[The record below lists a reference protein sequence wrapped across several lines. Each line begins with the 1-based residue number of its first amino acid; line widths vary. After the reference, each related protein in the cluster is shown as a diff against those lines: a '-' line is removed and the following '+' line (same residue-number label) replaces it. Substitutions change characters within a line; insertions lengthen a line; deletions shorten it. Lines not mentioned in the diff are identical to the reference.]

1 MEYRPKSTFELRY
14 KKNKSNFYNFNA
26 YKNINQSPKISS
38 NKIRDLQ
45 EDIKQYSLLDIN
57 DKITNSK
64 GTSLPNQFK
73 RLTQEEINR
82 QFGMDKLIGW
92 KYNKLLI
99 HRYLRRI
106 QTSKNII
113 NTKNIINKN
122 GLPNI
127 ENKIDS
133 NETKKKSISQP
144 KTAGNKE
151 SENIND
157 YYENEKNNNNH
168 LNYIS
173 NNLINNYNINIK
185 NNLEK
190 KEKINNKSN
199 QMDQKNLKNENKKQY
214 IYPSTKRNDRWMP
227 KNFQNYDLLV
237 KNPNILLNKLKDDSK
252 RRKMPFLNSK
262 EIKQKMNETDI
273 FFVKSKKIMKNI
285 LNEKINYSNL
295 YTDSDIFSMKN
306 DSVNLSKC
314 GETYLFKSKLKNRYT
329 SVNES
334 NSKWEPSSNLPNL
347 VNYPSKEFNIL
358 SPDKK
363 YYNKTKQKII
373 EECKNKINNINNQDN
388 KNIFFNPTHKQKGLS
403 EFIDITQNGSGNPG
417 REFIKSFKEN
427 PLCFQQN
434 SDVCATYGDIHL
446 DYRPT
451 CTRPFIKDRF

>member
-106 QTSKNII
+106 QTSKNIN

-144 KTAGNKE
+144 KTARNKE

-168 LNYIS
+168 LNNIR
-173 NNLINNYNINIK
+173 NNLINHYNYNINIK

-190 KEKINNKSN
+190 KEQINNKSN
-199 QMDQKNLKNENKKQY
+199 QR
-214 IYPSTKRNDRWMP
+214 T
-227 KNFQNYDLLV
+227 
-237 KNPNILLNKLKDDSK
+237 
-252 RRKMPFLNSK
+252 
-262 EIKQKMNETDI
+262 
-273 FFVKSKKIMKNI
+273 KKI
-285 LNEKINYSNL
+285 
-295 YTDSDIFSMKN
+295 
-306 DSVNLSKC
+306 
-314 GETYLFKSKLKNRYT
+314 
-329 SVNES
+329 
-334 NSKWEPSSNLPNL
+334 
-347 VNYPSKEFNIL
+347 
-358 SPDKK
+358 
-363 YYNKTKQKII
+363 
-373 EECKNKINNINNQDN
+373 
-388 KNIFFNPTHKQKGLS
+388 
-403 EFIDITQNGSGNPG
+403 
-417 REFIKSFKEN
+417 
-427 PLCFQQN
+427 
-434 SDVCATYGDIHL
+434 
-446 DYRPT
+446 
-451 CTRPFIKDRF
+451 